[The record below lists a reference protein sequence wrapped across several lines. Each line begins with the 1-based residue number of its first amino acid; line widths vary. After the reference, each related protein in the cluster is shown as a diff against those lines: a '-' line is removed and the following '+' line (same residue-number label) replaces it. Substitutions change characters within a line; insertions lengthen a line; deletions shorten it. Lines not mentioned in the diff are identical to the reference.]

1 VLGFQPAR
9 PGHLAGVLPGLD
21 PDFNPVAE
29 PIAGGRHGRD
39 LVFETSRLS
48 SCRRTSS
55 VWYTPSSAITLRWA
69 PAALASAA
77 LVALRDIRYR
87 STLTTAA
94 ATAAA
99 EMIATIS
106 ATTARQESSWPS
118 SLARLS
124 VSVVLHVDFLP
135 QRVERV
141 VSAGLDGA
149 QWHAEGFGG
158 LGRRCAAEVTLEEHL
173 TVLGRQRP

>member
-1 VLGFQPAR
+1 V
-9 PGHLAGVLPGLD
+9 
-21 PDFNPVAE
+21 
-29 PIAGGRHGRD
+29 
-39 LVFETSRLS
+39 
-48 SCRRTSS
+48 
-55 VWYTPSSAITLRWA
+55 ITLRWA
-69 PAALASAA
+69 SAALASAA

-94 ATAAA
+94 TTAAA

-106 ATTARQESSWPS
+106 ATTAREESSWPS
-118 SLARLS
+118 SLARLF